1 MADGHMDP
9 AILRDLRKSGLTLQ
23 DLRAR
28 EMGDAERQATGTPGS
43 VQGYVIPYFDMQGNQ
58 IDFYRVKLIEWE
70 PKYRQLAN
78 KGNYIYFPPGFAQA
92 LNNSRCILLVE
103 GEKKAACLIKHGYAA
118 AAVSGVDSWRNR
130 LITIP
135 KDSEL
140 GTGKKGTVVA
150 KLPAGSEIQERTESL
165 AAGLF
170 DLINIASKLNRP
182 IVICYDTEKGGYQ
195 KREVQIAAASLGYE
209 LRFRGV
215 EMSNIKAMQ
224 LKAPSNSPLDKVG
237 VDDFLMCQ
245 QPLHGVEA
253 FEEQLDA
260 VLQATSAFPLHPNI
274 REYVNKRLQAGRQD
288 RKSLQHL
295 STSILSDLDAKGV
308 RLRSPDDDQLY
319 YFGKANKELTRVQ
332 FRLDDGFA
340 RTPFGIKLYRDYNL
354 SFSDQKILQWLSS
367 QYSGEEPIMD
377 VRPKRNLHLK
387 GDNLYIQINASE
399 MVRVNAET
407 IQFLN
412 NGDHNILFEGESV
425 VPLKLADLKVGIG
438 KAQKWVSEDKVIK
451 NIWYEIIKEARVQP
465 SEEDRDR
472 KIMSLL
478 YSISPWFYRWRGTQ
492 LPAEMT
498 IGEPGSGKSTLYI
511 MRQQVLTGTSSL
523 KNSPHDLKDWGASVA
538 GAGALHVTDNV
549 HMLNN
554 TLRQEISDE
563 MCRVITEPD
572 PKIEKRKL
580 YSDFETVK
588 IPVESVFA
596 ITALK
601 QPFNNADIIARSI
614 IVELYKGEE
623 DVEFNTNWVDNQLDR
638 FGGRAGWLANQLLFQ
653 QRIFQLVKEKWNDSY
668 RAKFR
673 LANVEQLLCLAA
685 EAYGWDSSWIPGYL
699 DTNAKQRTAAGDET
713 LAGLK
718 AFALEYWRG
727 PNSKKPFFAKEIKEW
742 AEDEDDFKDRKI
754 LTNSRM
760 LGKYISGSPNKI
772 ATITGI
778 TAHDMYAN
786 AQRYILDPK
795 KMAAII
801 EMDG

>member
-9 AILRDLRKSGLTLQ
+9 SIDRDLRKSGLTLQ

-28 EMGDAERQATGTPGS
+28 ELGDAERTATGTPQS
-43 VQGYVIPYFDMQGNQ
+43 VQGYVIPYFDLQGNI
-58 IDFYRVKLIEWE
+58 IDFYRVKLIDYN

-103 GEKKAACLIKHGYAA
+103 GEKKAACSIKAGYAA

-135 KDSEL
+135 KESEM
-140 GTGKKGTVVA
+140 GTGKKGTIVA
-150 KLPAGSEIQERTESL
+150 KMPAGSEVQEKTESL

-170 DLINIASKLNRP
+170 DLINISNKLNKP
-182 IVICYDTEKGGYQ
+182 IVIVYDCEKGGYQ

-215 EMSNIKAMQ
+215 PMENIRALQ

-237 VDDFLMCQ
+237 FDDFIMCQ
-245 QPLHGVEA
+245 EALHGVDA
-253 FEEQLDA
+253 FEEQLDH
-260 VLQATSAFPLHPNI
+260 VLQATSAFPMHPNI
-274 REYVNKRLQAGRQD
+274 REYVNKRLQSGRQD
-288 RKSLQHL
+288 RKALQQL
-295 STSILSDLDAKGV
+295 STAILSDLDTKGV

-319 YFGKANKELTRVQ
+319 YFSRVNKELTRVN

-340 RTPFGIKLYRDYNL
+340 RSPFGIKLYRDFNL

-367 QYSGEEPIMD
+367 QYTGENPIMD

-387 GDNLYIQINASE
+387 GDNLYIQINESE
-399 MVRVNAET
+399 MVRVNAQT

-412 NGDHNILFEGESV
+412 NGDHNILFEGDSV
-425 VPLKLADLKVGIG
+425 VPLKTEELKQGVAY
-438 KAQKWVSEDKVIK
+438 AQKNVADGVIK
-451 NIWYEIIKEARVQP
+451 NIWYDIIKEARVKP
-465 SEEDRDR
+465 SEDDRDR

-563 MCRVITEPD
+563 MCRVITEPE

-653 QRIFQLVKEKWNDSY
+653 QRIFQLVREKWNDSY

-685 EAYGWDSSWIPGYL
+685 EAYGWDASWIPSYL
-699 DTNAKQRTAAGDET
+699 DSNAKERTAAGDET
-713 LAGLK
+713 LAGLQQ
-718 AFALEYWRG
+718 FALEYWRG
-727 PNSKKPFFAKEIKEW
+727 PTAKRPFFVKDIKEW
-742 AEDEDDFKDRKI
+742 AEDEDDFKERKI

-760 LGKYISGSPNKI
+760 LGKYITAAPNKI

-778 TAHDMYAN
+778 TAYDTYAN

-795 KMAAII
+795 KIEAILS
-801 EMDG
+801 MGQN